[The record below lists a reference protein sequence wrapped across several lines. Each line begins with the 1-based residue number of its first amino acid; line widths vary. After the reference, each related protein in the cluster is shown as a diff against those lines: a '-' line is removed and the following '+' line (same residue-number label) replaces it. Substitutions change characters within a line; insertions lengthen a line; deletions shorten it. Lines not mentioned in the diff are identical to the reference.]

1 MLGRASL
8 RVSRLVGP
16 PIVVVGALDSAVAL
30 GRDDGL
36 AARSFDVCDQFAA
49 VVTFVGKHGFS
60 PAIAK
65 QIQRFGVI
73 AALTG

>member
-1 MLGRASL
+1 
-8 RVSRLVGP
+8 
-16 PIVVVGALDSAVAL
+16 LDSAVAL